1 MNFLK
6 AGSNYQKHS
15 IIQAFMAHKLCL
27 KLKNLRRKHFS
38 RVFEFGCAR
47 GEFSISL
54 QKIINYDEFICNDI
68 LPYKNDFKFEIFDM
82 NDIAL
87 HPLSKQKFDLIT
99 SNATLQWLDLERIL
113 PILAKMLDEKGI
125 LLLSSFGG
133 QNLKEIKTSTGFSLK
148 YFDFL
153 KLKQIFSS
161 YFSNIDLEQEQ
172 ITLQFDTALDVFKHL
187 KSSGVNSLGYYPLS
201 KQFLKKYEENF
212 QNKLT
217 YHPIFI
223 LCKNE
228 V

>member
-27 KLKNLRRKHFS
+27 KLKNLRREHFS

-54 QKIINYDEFICNDI
+54 QKIISYDEFIRNDI
-68 LPYKNDFKFEIFDM
+68 LPYKNDFEFEIFDM

-113 PILAKMLDEKGI
+113 PILVKMLDEKGI

-148 YFDFL
+148 YFDVL

-187 KSSGVNSLGYYPLS
+187 KLSGVNSLGYYRLS